1 MYSDLKPY
9 HCGDDLNMVQAATTS
24 LYKVVLPTGH
34 REMVVRAITTRV
46 HTAAGDTTSGAIN
59 LYNGSTLV
67 KTTTGIGISAGIG
80 VTKYDE
86 IADGT
91 AGQRFKAG
99 DTLELKVQ
107 TTATTT
113 GKVQVI
119 LWVD

>member
-9 HCGDDLNMVQAATTS
+9 HCGDDLNLVQAANTS

-34 REMVVRAITTRV
+34 RELVVRAITTRV
-46 HTAAGDTTSGAIN
+46 HTAAGASTSGAIN

-67 KTTTGIGISAGIG
+67 KTTTGIGISAAIG

-91 AGQRFKAG
+91 EGQRFKAG
-99 DTLELKVQ
+99 DTLELKVA
-107 TTATTT
+107 TAATTT